1 MRASPALLRARA
13 PYLLKNT
20 ITGFAICSLVI
31 GICMDPEML
40 AHDLCLQSA
49 DTYTINAISQDE
61 FEDVIVPD
69 EPIVRSQQPTGTTAA
84 VQQALDARK

>member
-31 GICMDPEML
+31 GICMATVNL
-40 AHDLCLQSA
+40 AKRIRSQIA

-69 EPIVRSQQPTGTTAA
+69 EPIIRSQQPAGTTAA

>member
-1 MRASPALLRARA
+1 MS
-13 PYLLKNT
+13 
-20 ITGFAICSLVI
+20 ITGCVLTKV
-31 GICMDPEML
+31 
-40 AHDLCLQSA
+40 

-69 EPIVRSQQPTGTTAA
+69 EPIVRSQQPAGTTAA